1 MNKYW
6 LFFLL
11 FNLHGFV
18 SLAQLVSN
26 KNPIRVS
33 IMKEPIAF
41 IDSLI
46 VINEREIENLGF
58 LNNRDFGT
66 ILIISELFHN
76 DVERI
81 TSRRFNKKGKFIWPD
96 CEITIE
102 SEIMSQFIK
111 NGYRRVQYHMQ
122 ELKAYKALKY
132 PREGRV
138 VLLMISDS
146 LFDKV
151 NVVCGNCLD
160 NVSSYSFNF
169 THYVYRRIMKDIKS
183 SLYTECTK
191 VASVFEFH
199 SNNLYRMNYQSFRSD
214 FDYNFK
220 TQLILFELA
229 KKDRS
234 INPDRVFWDSKII
247 SPFIYNSIYN
257 SIYNYDE

>member
-6 LFFLL
+6 LFFIL

-18 SLAQLVSN
+18 SLAQFVSN
-26 KNPIRVS
+26 VNPIRVS
-33 IMKEPIAF
+33 IIKEPIAF

-58 LNNRDFGT
+58 LDKRDFGT
-66 ILIISELFHN
+66 IVIISELFQN
-76 DVERI
+76 DIERI
-81 TSRRFNKKGKFIWPD
+81 TSRRFNKKGKFTWPN
-96 CEITIE
+96 CEITVE
-102 SEIMSQFIK
+102 SEIMRQFIK
-111 NGYRRVQYHMQ
+111 NGYCRVQYHMQ
-122 ELKAYKALKY
+122 ELKAYKALRY

-151 NVVCGNCLD
+151 NVICGNCLD
-160 NVSSYSFNF
+160 NVRSYSFNF
-169 THYVYRRIMKDIKS
+169 TRYVDRSIRNNLKK
-183 SLYTECTK
+183 SLYTDCTM

-199 SNNLYRMNYQSFRSD
+199 SNNLYRRIYQSFRSD

-234 INPDRVFWDSKII
+234 VYPYIVFWDSKII
-247 SPFIYNSIYN
+247 SPFIYNSIHNYN
-257 SIYNYDE
+257 E